1 MPIQV
6 SEGKQPY
13 KVSIINGEYIVDTY
27 EFDNQGVEL
36 TNLTPG
42 SEYRLQ
48 IVDSDNG
55 YTDLAVTMPG
65 GKTYTGSDQYSMIVY
80 ECDRQALASSDWLT
94 LSSKNRVQKIS
105 EEGIILRNA
114 PAAAQSK
121 QWYALVH
128 AKSNG
133 SSSDTVDGILTLRL
147 ANNVVVSQQVQVLV
161 ASDSYVQTPLNLDPL
176 LDKVWKACGQWLT
189 GEARLELYIQGQ
201 FVTDGE
207 LKISTDMKIK
217 DGED

>member
-1 MPIQV
+1 
-6 SEGKQPY
+6 
-13 KVSIINGEYIVDTY
+13 
-27 EFDNQGVEL
+27 
-36 TNLTPG
+36 
-42 SEYRLQ
+42 
-48 IVDSDNG
+48 
-55 YTDLAVTMPG
+55 
-65 GKTYTGSDQYSMIVY
+65 
-80 ECDRQALASSDWLT
+80 
-94 LSSKNRVQKIS
+94 
-105 EEGIILRNA
+105 
-114 PAAAQSK
+114 
-121 QWYALVH
+121 LVH